1 MKTLALAPL
10 LAVLAAPLVAQ
21 VPVPSAVPA
30 PVDPARLA
38 ASERLIAVLMPPGR
52 RDAMLSAL
60 MQAQTANMT
69 KAIESNAEL
78 AAMFDADPRARAI
91 FTRFI
96 ERQQA
101 DASATL
107 RRELPGMMTAM
118 TRAHA
123 RRFTVAQLG
132 EMTTFFASPTGR
144 AYMELGT
151 TIMTDPDVAAW
162 QQKVMGETFA
172 KMPAMVRQM
181 QGEILALPSTSGK

>member
-1 MKTLALAPL
+1 MKTIAIAPL
-10 LAVLAAPLVAQ
+10 LAALAAPLAAQ
-21 VPVPSAVPA
+21 APAPSAA
-30 PVDPARLA
+30 ATSLDPARLA
-38 ASERLIAVLMPPGR
+38 ASERLITVLMPPER
-52 RDAMLSAL
+52 RDAMLTGL

-69 KAIESNAEL
+69 KAIESNADL
-78 AAMFDADPRARAI
+78 AAMFDADPRARTI

-118 TRAHA
+118 ARAHA

-144 AYMELGT
+144 AYMEQGT

-181 QGEILALPSTSGK
+181 QGEILALPPVNRK